1 MQQLFVS
8 LCVIDEETKRYRPF
22 DLLGTS
28 NPKQKLIVKPFINH
42 STPTCDVTWEVRRK
56 DLDGRDLPENTGGL
70 LFTFDKPVS
79 SVEIEYSAQENPEFT
94 SSKDISRDASVHEA
108 PVICMVKKSY
118 RFFDPSRNATQNN
131 CPGLPVA
138 RNKPVG
144 ALRSKRYFK
153 LFQTMREL
161 SEGGRWKQFDKN
173 AELILSK
180 VRGDLHVFALQEVA
194 VCYFFRNNLQAV
206 EETLLR
212 SLDTL
217 NSYDSQNRNVLVARG
232 SATLSAIKRR
242 QKDYI
247 KCQEFL
253 DVARQVMSF
262 VDCPEVLAKLEYN
275 QAAMLTDK
283 ARNSVQYETTSRDI
297 LDSVERCL
305 DLRQANVEE
314 YELLLMS
321 IRAHICRA
329 EYYLKSC
336 FDQPPNAA
344 DNSVCEKDMREAFD
358 SLYKAEKEMQKEKV
372 GCRFEIRHKLAK
384 ADYFIRKGLYQQ
396 GSSAASDALDLAD
409 TNGME
414 LEVFACRQ
422 RRDLCDLRRSVSP
435 HSLSVETTF
444 LTTHSLDDVLAEDD
458 EEQEKPKEDD
468 LCHGNSFIPAES
480 CVKEKG
486 PTTCNCPTQISALN
500 VDKFI
505 SSVTPEPSVSQSDS
519 TSIPVRTPSCQHFSA
534 NNCNY
539 AIQGNNNTIIIN
551 VTH

>member
-336 FDQPPNAA
+336 FSQPPNVA
-344 DNSVCEKDMREAFD
+344 DNSVCERDMRMSFHSLCEA
-358 SLYKAEKEMQKEKV
+358 EEEMQKGNV
-372 GCRFEIRHKLAK
+372 GCRLEVRHKVAK

-396 GSSAASDALDLAD
+396 GSSAASDALDLAGK
-409 TNGME
+409 NGMK
-414 LEVFACRQ
+414 LEFLACRQ
-422 RRDLCDLRRSVSP
+422 RQDVCNFQLEVSQP
-435 HSLSVETTF
+435 LPVETT
-444 LTTHSLDDVLAEDD
+444 SLSIDILDILDEGD
-458 EEQEKPKEDD
+458 EEEEKPKEDD